1 VFLFS
6 STSTLKSN
14 EADFIQGFLT
24 KKEKKLGRS
33 FHFTFHYIDDVLSL
47 IKFGDFVN
55 HIYPIKVEIK
65 DTHIQFEILHAL
77 TYTLKNTVSAG

>member
-6 STSTLKSN
+6 STSTLNSN
-14 EADFIQGFLT
+14 EADFIQGLL
-24 KKEKKLGRS
+24 KKYEKKLGRRS
-33 FHFTFHYIDDVLSL
+33 FHFTFHYLDDVLSL

-65 DTHIQFEILHAL
+65 DTRI
-77 TYTLKNTVSAG
+77 